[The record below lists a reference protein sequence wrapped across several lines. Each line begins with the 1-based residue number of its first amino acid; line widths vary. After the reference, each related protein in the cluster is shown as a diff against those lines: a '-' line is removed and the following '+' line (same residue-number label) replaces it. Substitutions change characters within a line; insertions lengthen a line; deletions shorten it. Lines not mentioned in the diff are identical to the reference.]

1 MATLDLSATS
11 QASYDAIAA
20 IEAESNVDL
29 DDCYQCGKC
38 SAGCPMSHEMDLLPR
53 QLIRLLQLGQAEQVL
68 RSKTPWVCADC
79 MVCSARCPQEVD
91 IANIMLAVRRG
102 AKRRGIQPLREP
114 DVFDDLFV
122 GNIRS
127 FGKSNEA
134 LLAAKYNLISG
145 HLFQDLTNA
154 FGMLGRGLIGP
165 KLHKVQNR
173 AAVKDL
179 VERVL
184 AQGAS
189 KADANTGSGAEA
201 QTGSGGS
208 GR

>member
-1 MATLDLSATS
+1 MATLDLSATPLE
-11 QASYDAIAA
+11 AYGTIAA
-20 IEAESNVDL
+20 IEAEAGVNL

-53 QLIRLLQLGQAEQVL
+53 QLIRLLQLGQAGQVL
-68 RSKTPWVCADC
+68 GAKTPWVCADC
-79 MVCSARCPQEVD
+79 MVCSTRCPQEVD
-91 IANIMLAVRRG
+91 IANIMLAVRRT
-102 AKRRGIQPLREP
+102 AKRRGLRPLREP

-134 LLAAKYNLISG
+134 LLAAKYNLSSG
-145 HLFQDLTNA
+145 HLFQDLTSA

-173 AAVKDL
+173 AAVKEL
-179 VERVL
+179 VDRVL
-184 AQGAS
+184 ARKA
-189 KADANTGSGAEA
+189 ADA
-201 QTGSGGS
+201 S
-208 GR
+208 GRDGADGEGSDR